1 MASHASRW
9 IYVAVIY
16 FLVAVGLGVFMGA
29 SHDHSLLGV
38 HAHMNLLGWVS
49 MALIG
54 LVYHLFP
61 QAAASRLADVQF
73 WLFNA
78 ALPVMMV
85 ALGLLLKGNAGI
97 EPLLGATSVLVLL
110 TVLLFA
116 VNLLRHRA

>member
-54 LVYHLFP
+54 LVYHHFP

-73 WLFNA
+73 WLFNV

-97 EPLLGATSVLVLL
+97 EPLLGAMSVLVLL